1 MMARTP
7 GAHTLNRQAPTTRQR
22 IWQAMRIL
30 RVFSYAD
37 LQATA
42 EAGRDNVRKYC
53 QALRSAGYLRLERPK
68 ANGKKG
74 GHAAWRLVR
83 DTGPKAPI
91 PRACGAYDPNQEKVY
106 GLDD

>member
-1 MMARTP
+1 MARTK
-7 GAHTLNRQAPTTRQR
+7 GAHTLKRQAPTTRQR

-42 EAGRDNVRKYC
+42 EAGRDNVRKFC
-53 QALRSAGYLRLERPK
+53 QALHRAGYLRLERPK
-68 ANGKKG
+68 RNGKKG
-74 GHAAWRLVR
+74 GYQVFRLVR
-83 DTGPKAPI
+83 DTGPNAPI
-91 PRACGAYDPNQEKVY
+91 PRDVGVYDLNQEKVY